1 MVFVTSRQ
9 LRDEIYR
16 NFADFLRK
24 KAREN
29 PENKVISD
37 CLKKIEKE

>member
-24 KAREN
+24 KAKQN
-29 PENKVISD
+29 PDNRSYDD
-37 CLKKIEKE
+37 CLKKIDKK